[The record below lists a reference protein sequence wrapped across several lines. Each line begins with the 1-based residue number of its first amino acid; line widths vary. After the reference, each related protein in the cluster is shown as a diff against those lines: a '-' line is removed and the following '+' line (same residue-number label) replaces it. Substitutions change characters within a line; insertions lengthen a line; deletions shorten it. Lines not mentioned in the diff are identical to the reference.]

1 MIHAMI
7 LTHGPIGEAMIEAV
21 RGIMGLDE
29 GLHSLMV
36 NNMSVKEI
44 NDRLLALINAPDE
57 KQDGVI
63 IMASLKGGSCWNTAV
78 AVAKDHPHV
87 RVVSGV
93 NLSMVLSFITKR
105 ELLGLDALADAVVK
119 DGLRGITMHIHI
131 G

>member
-63 IMASLKGGSCWNTAV
+63 IMASLKGS
-78 AVAKDHPHV
+78 
-87 RVVSGV
+87 
-93 NLSMVLSFITKR
+93 
-105 ELLGLDALADAVVK
+105 LLIWIPDD
-119 DGLRGITMHIHI
+119 I
-131 G
+131 